1 MDRTSYSPDPDRLI
15 ACLRAEPATIV
26 AVFNEH
32 PNLRGIANNSAQ
44 HRLRMQH
51 TYGKDIDA
59 ALMDQATA
67 EAFTATML
75 LVMLYSNQE
84 RILLVKTFG
93 DVLLSESATSFA
105 PVGRSLINSVTHEQL
120 PTLVRAQMDTHL
132 LCCYANQMRDP
143 REYVRELASELIRE
157 KEYIDQAVTSV
168 MQHHRYVGKTFH

>member
-1 MDRTSYSPDPDRLI
+1 METGEQIVNENFEAASLAAPALREYPDALI
-15 ACLRAEPATIV
+15 QRYEAE
-26 AVFNEH
+26 
-32 PNLRGIANNSAQ
+32 
-44 HRLRMQH
+44 
-51 TYGKDIDA
+51 
-59 ALMDQATA
+59 
-67 EAFTATML
+67 
-75 LVMLYSNQE
+75 
-84 RILLVKTFG
+84 
-93 DVLLSESATSFA
+93 TSFA